1 MSSGKPKFNYKTWK
15 IELLRLEKI
24 AWPEIK
30 AEMLQILTIENITTN
45 TINIIKKMLE
55 EHANEFG
62 IYSTEQSYNIIWN
75 WVGLNRKLA
84 NTPSVPKTKK
94 LRQYIQQPIVINTSN
109 EPIVINTSN
118 EPINNQ
124 LTSINIQQP
133 EIITKLFGN
142 NQSSVD
148 DSTAFELDGELLD

>member
-1 MSSGKPKFNYKTWK
+1 MKSVQMSSRKPKFNFKTWK

-24 AWPEIK
+24 AWPDKK
-30 AEMLQILTIENITTN
+30 AEILQILNIDNITTN

-62 IYSTEQSYNIIWN
+62 IYSTEAIQFAESYNIIWS
-75 WVGLNRKLA
+75 WAGLNRRLA
-84 NTPSVPKTKK
+84 NTPSVPKPKK

-124 LTSINIQQP
+124 ST
-133 EIITKLFGN
+133 
-142 NQSSVD
+142 SVD
-148 DSTAFELDGELLD
+148 IQ